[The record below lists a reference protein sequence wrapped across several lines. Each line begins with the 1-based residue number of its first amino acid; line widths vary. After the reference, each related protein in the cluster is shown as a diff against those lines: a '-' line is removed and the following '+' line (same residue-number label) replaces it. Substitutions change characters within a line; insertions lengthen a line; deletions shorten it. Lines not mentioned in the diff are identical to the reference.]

1 MWVLGSF
8 VIFSFIEFK
17 CLVYFLD
24 LHVICYCW
32 FDLFH
37 FICYIDHSLY
47 KFVQYY
53 ISYHKLVFKRNINY
67 CLKNILSIHNLLSL
81 YFYNGFHLAL
91 YMCILLILC
100 SFVYMHNI
108 IVWVDLLLFSV
119 LFDLLALLCFILS
132 FIQFYIVITTVYMSS
147 IYTNNVFYFCC
158 LKKMCSFYRYFY
170 LSKTEVQILT
180 TELLNKLWPF
190 I

>member
-1 MWVLGSF
+1 M
-8 VIFSFIEFK
+8 
-17 CLVYFLD
+17 
-24 LHVICYCW
+24 ICYCW

-53 ISYHKLVFKRNINY
+53 ISYHKLVFKRNITY

-119 LFDLLALLCFILS
+119 LFDLFALLCLFYHLFSFILS
-132 FIQFYIVITTVYMSS
+132 LQLFTCLLFITTMFF
-147 IYTNNVFYFCC
+147 IFAVFKRCV
-158 LKKMCSFYRYFY
+158 SFYRYFY